1 MITLKDVQNHPQ
13 TMVFMEMA
21 NSNLGAMGY
30 TEHGARHARLVARM
44 AEYILEKLGYNK
56 NAIRMALIAGYLH
69 DIGNTINRKSH
80 GQSSAFLAY
89 EILKDLI
96 DSRRILQAADYKEI
110 AEIIS
115 AIGNHDETEGE
126 PVSPI
131 TAAVMIADKA
141 DVHKSRVRSTKEI
154 DFDIHDRVNYAVKK
168 SRIKVDTIK
177 RTITLELI
185 IDTRISQVMEYF
197 EIFLTRMLACQKA
210 ARLLKCE
217 FKLVIN
223 KNKLL

>member
-1 MITLKDVQNHPQ
+1 MITLEQVKNNPQ
-13 TMVFMEMA
+13 TNIFMEMA

-44 AEYILEKLGYNK
+44 AEYILEKLGYDK
-56 NAIRMALIAGYLH
+56 NVIRLGSIAGYLH

-89 EILKDLI
+89 EILKEL
-96 DSRRILQAADYKEI
+96 RTDYKEI

-115 AIGNHDETEGE
+115 AIGNHDEVEGE
-126 PVSPI
+126 PVTPI

-168 SRIKVDTIK
+168 SRIEVDTVK
-177 RTITLELI
+177 RTITLGLI